1 MNLEFLPERPCSKS
15 KRELKQLKT
24 EVVIMGI
31 HFSCFQLGLHDLVH
45 INEID
50 GLSLFFRD
58 VPVCHARHSDYSAH
72 VFACFSSLE
81 LNPLSRLYS
90 LEVVLD

>member
-1 MNLEFLPERPCSKS
+1 
-15 KRELKQLKT
+15 
-24 EVVIMGI
+24 MGI

-50 GLSLFFRD
+50 GLSPFFRD

-90 LEVVLD
+90 LEVVLDWKWGGMRC